1 VPKKKIERKK
11 EFDLSVTSL
20 MIERMQ
26 VQSWELWK
34 FFNCVIFFTPF

>member
-1 VPKKKIERKK
+1 LLPKESESLCPSNVVPKKKIERKK

-26 VQSWELWK
+26 VQS
-34 FFNCVIFFTPF
+34 